1 MTARLLFALAP
12 LLLAACTA
20 APPCRTHTALFLGT
34 AIGEQGGVVSEADW
48 QRFVAEEVAARFP
61 DGFSVVDAIGQYRS
75 PMTGNVVSE
84 RTRILT
90 LVHADAPPI
99 HQAIDAIAAAYKAR
113 FAQESVLRLDQCA
126 AFAF

>member
-1 MTARLLFALAP
+1 MMVRLLLALVP

-20 APPCRTHTALFLGT
+20 GPPCRTHTALFLGT
-34 AIGEQGGVVSEADW
+34 AIGERGQAVSEADW

-61 DGFSVVDAIGQYRS
+61 DGFSVTDATGQYRS
-75 PMTGNVVSE
+75 PVTGNVVAE
-84 RTRILT
+84 KTRILT
-90 LVHADAPPI
+90 LVHADAPAV

>member
-1 MTARLLFALAP
+1 MTARLLLALAP

-34 AIGEQGGVVSEADW
+34 AIGEQGRVVSEADW
-48 QRFVAEEVAARFP
+48 QLFVAEEVAARFP
-61 DGFSVVDAIGQYRS
+61 DGFSVVDATGQYRS
-75 PMTGNVVSE
+75 PVTGNVVSE
-84 RTRILT
+84 KTRILT
-90 LVHADAPPI
+90 LVHADAPAV
-99 HQAIDAIAAAYKAR
+99 HRAIDAIAAAYKAR